1 MDPASKGAGKFYQ
14 TFKVHKK
21 HTAPDT
27 PPERPIISASG
38 SIMEN
43 IGQYVEHYIKDH
55 ANKHPSYLQDTPD
68 FLRVIEKRNEGPP
81 LPPNAILVTIDVSAL
96 YTNIPQDEGLKCVKE
111 TLEERNK
118 PALPTEF
125 IIKLLELILKN
136 NIFEF
141 NSEYFIQLI
150 GTAMGSKPAP
160 SYANIFMAKQIDPA
174 IRKLAKDLHQGKDP
188 IDLFK
193 IFLDDI
199 FLVYTGTVQSLHTF
213 LMELNN
219 IHPSIKFTM
228 SHTTPPTM
236 ENPGCDCNSEQA
248 IQFLDTSCKIIG
260 GKIITDLYRKETD
273 RNQYLLP
280 SSCHPAH
287 VTGNIPFSLAMRIVR
302 ICAVKEDREK
312 RFVELRD
319 LLLARDYKLKSI
331 EAAIQK
337 ARNIPRQ
344 EALKKVHRDNA
355 STRPVFVQSHFHFHT
370 EQFYITHL
378 LAEHTF

>member
-1 MDPASKGAGKFYQ
+1 M
-14 TFKVHKK
+14 T
-21 HTAPDT
+21 
-27 PPERPIISASG
+27 
-38 SIMEN
+38 
-43 IGQYVEHYIKDH
+43 
-55 ANKHPSYLQDTPD
+55 
-68 FLRVIEKRNEGPP
+68 
-81 LPPNAILVTIDVSAL
+81 
-96 YTNIPQDEGLKCVKE
+96 
-111 TLEERNK
+111 
-118 PALPTEF
+118 
-125 IIKLLELILKN
+125 
-136 NIFEF
+136 
-141 NSEYFIQLI
+141 
-150 GTAMGSKPAP
+150 
-160 SYANIFMAKQIDPA
+160 
-174 IRKLAKDLHQGKDP
+174 
-188 IDLFK
+188 
-193 IFLDDI
+193 
-199 FLVYTGTVQSLHTF
+199 VYTGTVQSLHTF

-344 EALKKVHRDNA
+344 EALKKVHRDKA
-355 STRPVFVQSHFHFHT
+355 STRPVFVINFDPRLPSIPAIVKKHWRTMVQDPRMKEIFPQPPLVAYKRPPNIKDKLIRAKVPKLTRSRPKRNIPGMKRCLNCGVCPFVIEGKTVKSRSNNTTVDINTSVSCTSSNVVYLIGCKKCTQQYIGETDRTVKERFLEHKGYVTSKMMNKSTGEHFNQQGHRVSDMTVTVLEKIFNQNPQYRKQREKMWINRFNT
-370 EQFYITHL
+370 KYKGL
-378 LAEHTF
+378 NKMSGG